1 MGAASAAALNLHG
14 GITTALW
21 QRSCRHTDCAIE
33 VNYNMYYSI
42 KNTNCSYSNSEIK
55 PMPDL
60 KEILKNSLF
69 NQVDDSVSAPI
80 SIRLPTI
87 LNNEL
92 DELSL
97 SLDRSKSSLI
107 SEFIKAGVAA
117 ANELLKEHS
126 LISDEL
132 KEQLVDQRE
141 DSAASFMDRKAFML
155 NTNYNNDEETHF
167 DMLKNQEAAAF
178 CKGWKEYI
186 CQLSKGDKVYL
197 YQSGVGI
204 IASGVV
210 DGDLVKSEHYGV
222 ADDKYAKPLKDFKT
236 GFKAISAR
244 RFKELTGGGANFR
257 RTMIE
262 LTSMQAHAIA
272 QEIEKLTA
280 KQ

>member
-1 MGAASAAALNLHG
+1 
-14 GITTALW
+14 
-21 QRSCRHTDCAIE
+21 
-33 VNYNMYYSI
+33 MYYLLL
-42 KNTNCSYSNSEIK
+42 NTNRSHTHSEINF
-55 PMPDL
+55 MPEL

-69 NQVDDSVSAPI
+69 NQVDDSSSAPI
-80 SIRLPTI
+80 SIRIPTI

-107 SEFIKAGVAA
+107 SEFIKAGVVT

-126 LISDEL
+126 LISDEM
-132 KEQLVDQRE
+132 KEQLINQRE
-141 DSAASFMDRKAFML
+141 DSAVGFLDSKAFML
-155 NTNYNNDEETHF
+155 NTNYNNDVETHF
-167 DMLKNQEAAAF
+167 YMVKNQEAAAF

-204 IASGVV
+204 VAYGVV
-210 DGDLVKSEHYGV
+210 DGDLLKSEHYGV

-262 LTSMQAHAIA
+262 LTSVQANALA

>member
-1 MGAASAAALNLHG
+1 MSV
-14 GITTALW
+14 
-21 QRSCRHTDCAIE
+21 S
-33 VNYNMYYSI
+33 
-42 KNTNCSYSNSEIK
+42 
-55 PMPDL
+55 
-60 KEILKNSLF
+60 KEFLKNSLF

-80 SIRLPTI
+80 SIRLPTV

-97 SLDRSKSSLI
+97 TLDRSKSSLI
-107 SEFIKAGVAA
+107 SEFIKAGIAD
-117 ANELLKEHS
+117 ANELLKERS

-132 KEQLVDQRE
+132 KEQMVDQRE
-141 DSAASFMDRKAFML
+141 DCAESFLDRKAFML

-204 IASGVV
+204 IASGIV
-210 DGDLVKSEHYGV
+210 DGELVMSEHYGV

-236 GFKAISAR
+236 DFKAISAR
-244 RFKELTGGGANFR
+244 RFKEITGGGANFR
-257 RTMIE
+257 RTMVE
-262 LTSMQAHAIA
+262 LSSMQSYVLE
-272 QEIEKLTA
+272 QEIDRVTLTH
-280 KQ
+280 